1 MNIFTNPIATRPVRT
16 VFKLACIA
24 AILAGCGGG
33 GDSGTTSTTSF
44 ASGPIQGFGSII
56 VNGVRF
62 DDSSAKVS
70 SDDDDNGESR
80 NRSELKLGMVVD
92 IQGGATSS
100 DDSGRH
106 GKANDIRFG
115 SELVGPVTALAVDGF
130 TLLGQTV
137 KVSTMT
143 LFDDSIA
150 RGLAGVAV
158 GNVLEVHGL
167 YDAAAKVYNA
177 TRVEIKAA
185 PALYKI
191 RGAVEDLQTTA
202 KTFKIGPELISYEN
216 ASSVPNP
223 LANGQ
228 IVRVKLQTT
237 KNAVTGAW
245 SATKVKSGVRKVE
258 DHNEAEIKGT
268 ITRFGSADD
277 FDVDGLRVDA
287 SGVNNKPAGLAAGVR
302 VEIHGRSAN
311 GVIIANRIEIEDRN
325 GAGAGEFEFHRRVVS
340 TNAQNKTF
348 ILATTTIEWTD
359 NTSFEK
365 GATAASLTPNTC
377 VEVKAVTV
385 SGSTNLRATRIKLD
399 NSCTQ

>member
-1 MNIFTNPIATRPVRT
+1 MNTFSNHIATRPVQT

-70 SDDDDNGESR
+70 SEDDDNGESR

-92 IQGGATSS
+92 VQGGATRS

-106 GKANDIRFG
+106 SKANDIRFG
-115 SELVGPVTALAVDGF
+115 SELVGPVTALAGDGF

-143 LFDDSIA
+143 LFDDSV
-150 RGLAGVAV
+150 GGAV
-158 GNVLEVHGL
+158 KVGDVLEVHGL

-177 TRVEIKAA
+177 TRVEIKSA
-185 PALYKI
+185 PALFKI
-191 RGAVEDLQTTA
+191 RGAIEDLQTTA
-202 KTFKIGPELISYEN
+202 KTFKISGELISYEN
-216 ASSVPNP
+216 ASPVPNP
-223 LANGQ
+223 LENGQ

-237 KNAVTGAW
+237 KNTANAW
-245 SATKVKSGVRKVE
+245 VATKVKSGVRKVE

-268 ITRFGSADD
+268 ITAFNS
-277 FDVDGLRVDA
+277 VDA
-287 SGVNNKPAGLAAGVR
+287 FEVNGLKVDATGVTNKPAGLAAGVS
-302 VEIHGRSAN
+302 VEIRGRSAN

-325 GAGAGEFEFHRRVVS
+325 GADAGEFEFHRRVVS
-340 TNAQNKTF
+340 SDMQAKTF
-348 ILATTTIEWTD
+348 VLDNTTIGWND
-359 NTSFEK
+359 STSFEK

-385 SGSTNLRATRIKLD
+385 SGNTTLRATRIKLD

>member
-1 MNIFTNPIATRPVRT
+1 MNTFSNHIATRPVQT

-70 SDDDDNGESR
+70 SEDDDNGESR

-92 IQGGATSS
+92 VQGGATSS

-115 SELVGPVTALAVDGF
+115 SELVGPVTALAADGF
-130 TLLGQTV
+130 TLIGQTV

-143 LFDDSIA
+143 LFDDSV
-150 RGLAGVAV
+150 GGAV
-158 GNVLEVHGL
+158 KVGDVLEVHGL
-167 YDAAAKVYNA
+167 YDAAAKIYNA

-185 PALYKI
+185 PALFKI
-191 RGAVEDLQTTA
+191 RGAIEDLQTTA
-202 KTFKIGPELISYEN
+202 KTFKIGGELISYEA

-223 LANGQ
+223 LENGQ
-228 IVRVKLQTT
+228 IVRVKLHTN
-237 KNAVTGAW
+237 KNTANAW
-245 SATKVKSGVRKVE
+245 VATKVKSGVRKVE

-268 ITRFGSADD
+268 ITAFNS
-277 FDVDGLRVDA
+277 VDA
-287 SGVNNKPAGLAAGVR
+287 FEVNGLKVDATGVTNKPAGLAKGVS

-340 TNAQNKTF
+340 SDIQGKTF
-348 ILATTTIEWTD
+348 VLDTTTIGWD
-359 NTSFEK
+359 ANTSFEK

-385 SGSTNLRATRIKLD
+385 SGNTNLRATRIKLD

>member
-1 MNIFTNPIATRPVRT
+1 MNTFSNHIATRPVQT

-33 GDSGTTSTTSF
+33 GDNGTTSTTSF

-70 SDDDDNGESR
+70 SEDDDNGESR

-92 IQGGATSS
+92 VQGGATSS

-115 SELVGPVTALAVDGF
+115 SELVGPVTALAADGF
-130 TLLGQTV
+130 MLLGQTV

-143 LFDDSIA
+143 LFDDSIS

-185 PALYKI
+185 PALFKI
-191 RGAVEDLQTTA
+191 RGAIEDLQTTA
-202 KTFKIGPELISYEN
+202 KTFKIGSELISYET

-228 IVRVKLQTT
+228 IVRVKMQTN
-237 KNAVTGAW
+237 KNTAGAW
-245 SATKVKSGVRKVE
+245 VATKVKSGVRKVE

-268 ITRFGSADD
+268 ITVFNSADA
-277 FDVDGLRVDA
+277 FEVNGLKVDA
-287 SGVNNKPAGLAAGVR
+287 SGVTNKPAGLAMGAS

-325 GAGAGEFEFHRRVVS
+325 GAGAGEFEYHRRVVS
-340 TNAQNKTF
+340 ANAQNKTF
-348 ILATTTIEWTD
+348 VLDTTTIEWND

-365 GATAASLTPNTC
+365 GATTASLTPNTC

-385 SGSTNLRATRIKLD
+385 SGNTNLRATRIKLD